1 MKNLHAKSPCCREK
15 IIRFGSRRRQ
25 CVSCRKTWRIR
36 QKKKGRKTNR
46 PVIDLVEKYLRG
58 EIPPL
63 YRAARCQNRF
73 SEAQLQR
80 RLKKSLERFVLKTPW
95 PGFEYNH
102 SFIVIAD
109 AMMIKIQSEI
119 YAFYFMLFRPTNS
132 NQAIIAKPYIQK
144 GKESWLGWHRAFTA
158 LNPKIIKQ
166 TRALVSDGHSGLL
179 SAAKLNDW
187 IIQRCNFHI
196 IAKIQGRR
204 SRWLRSRNK
213 EEGERLYALVNGVLT
228 DKSETKV
235 RAALR
240 ELQNHIF
247 ETKSAQLKRYLSGFI
262 KHSSEY
268 RSYLRYPELNLPRT
282 SNSAEVMVR
291 HIRKLC
297 NRAHGFRTIKSL
309 TLWVGGLI
317 KHRQTIT
324 CNGNLPTKLTR

>member
-36 QKKKGRKTNR
+36 QKKKGRKINR

-119 YAFYFMLFRPTNS
+119 YLLFHACSGRLIPT
-132 NQAIIAKPYIQK
+132 KP
-144 GKESWLGWHRAFTA
+144 LL
-158 LNPKIIKQ
+158 LNHISKK
-166 TRALVSDGHSGLL
+166 TKNRGLAGTGLL
-179 SAAKLNDW
+179 PL
-187 IIQRCNFHI
+187 
-196 IAKIQGRR
+196 
-204 SRWLRSRNK
+204 
-213 EEGERLYALVNGVLT
+213 
-228 DKSETKV
+228 
-235 RAALR
+235 
-240 ELQNHIF
+240 
-247 ETKSAQLKRYLSGFI
+247 
-262 KHSSEY
+262 
-268 RSYLRYPELNLPRT
+268 
-282 SNSAEVMVR
+282 
-291 HIRKLC
+291 
-297 NRAHGFRTIKSL
+297 
-309 TLWVGGLI
+309 LI
-317 KHRQTIT
+317 PK
-324 CNGNLPTKLTR
+324 